1 MIRIRKQSIFV
12 AWVAQL
18 GRWLQISLETTTTCF
33 VFFSEGRWV
42 TQPAVARKCVKSS
55 LFVHRVAEMSFG
67 IARNI
72 KGTNE

>member
-1 MIRIRKQSIFV
+1 MGGPTGKV
-12 AWVAQL
+12 APNL
-18 GRWLQISLETTTTCF
+18 IGNNHYMFC
-33 VFFSEGRWV
+33 FFSEGRWV